1 VPAPRQPERRQELL
15 DATVEFLLDHGVRG
29 FSLGAVAEAVGT
41 SPRMLVYHFGSKA
54 QLIDAG
60 VGEARRRQR
69 ELFGSWLSPRPG
81 TSYPRVLEQA
91 WRSLETDDAQRYN
104 RFFAEV
110 AALARQPGSPFEG
123 FGEHT
128 VYDWL
133 PLAIEGFR
141 SDGYDTTDA
150 QTRATLALAAM
161 KGLIL
166 DLAATGQRPR
176 IRAASRLLAES
187 LERPQR

>member
-29 FSLGAVAEAVGT
+29 FSLGAVADAVGT

-54 QLIDAG
+54 QLVDEG

-69 ELFGSWLSPRPG
+69 ELFGAWLSPRPG

-91 WRSLETDDAQRYN
+91 WRSMERDEAQRYN
-104 RFFAEV
+104 RLFAEV

-128 VYDWL
+128 VHDWL
-133 PLAIEGFR
+133 PLAVEGFR
-141 SDGYDTTDA
+141 SDGCGAADA
-150 QTRATLALAAM
+150 EARATLALAAM

-166 DLAATGQRPR
+166 DLAATGQRR
-176 IRAASRLLAES
+176 RVRSASRLLADV
-187 LERPQR
+187 LERPPS